1 MDAIETPKGFDVMGM
16 LMSVA
21 TIALGYAVGLMVY
34 NKFLAGGMVASTPMT
49 DTMASEDTAEADEE
63 V

>member
-1 MDAIETPKGFDVMGM
+1 MEAIETPKGFDVMGM

-34 NKFLAGGMVASTPMT
+34 NKFLAGGMVATTPVT
-49 DTMASEDTAEADEE
+49 DSASDDAAEEADEE